1 MDSKILKALGI
12 DPALIFIFLLILI
25 VILFV
30 LYVNVTMK
38 YNRLKSSY
46 TTFMRGKD
54 GKTLEESMMS
64 GFSDVEAIL
73 KYTKQ
78 NRTDIQKLN
87 KKMEKSYQK
96 LGIVKYDAFNEMG
109 GKLSFALAMMDNNN
123 TGWIINA
130 MHSREGCY
138 TYVKEIVKGESYVEL
153 AEEEAEALDKAVASA
168 TGSLKSV
175 KSGPAKNGNQK
186 SANARNTKQTSGKA
200 NNGKILNARTSNV
213 RPDMARPEKT
223 RNER

>member
-12 DPALIFIFLLILI
+12 DPALIFLFLLVLI

-87 KKMEKSYQK
+87 KKMFRAGMASIYSK
-96 LGIVKYDAFNEMG
+96 LVADARFVVVETIKADLPKTKAFASQLKTLGLTARTLIIVDESELDDNLILASRNLKDV
-109 GKLSFALAMMDNNN
+109 LVVTPRFADPLCL
-123 TGWIINA
+123 I
-130 MHSREGCY
+130 Y
-138 TYVKEIVKGESYVEL
+138 F
-153 AEEEAEALDKAVASA
+153 DKVVATKAAVAQIQEMLA
-168 TGSLKSV
+168 
-175 KSGPAKNGNQK
+175 
-186 SANARNTKQTSGKA
+186 
-200 NNGKILNARTSNV
+200 
-213 RPDMARPEKT
+213 
-223 RNER
+223 

>member
-12 DPALIFIFLLILI
+12 DPALIFLFLLVLI

-73 KYTKQ
+73 KYT
-78 NRTDIQKLN
+78 
-87 KKMEKSYQK
+87 
-96 LGIVKYDAFNEMG
+96 
-109 GKLSFALAMMDNNN
+109 
-123 TGWIINA
+123 
-130 MHSREGCY
+130 
-138 TYVKEIVKGESYVEL
+138 ESYRHPK
-153 AEEEAEALDKAVASA
+153 AEQEDGEVL
-168 TGSLKSV
+168 
-175 KSGPAKNGNQK
+175 
-186 SANARNTKQTSGKA
+186 
-200 NNGKILNARTSNV
+200 
-213 RPDMARPEKT
+213 PEGWYCQV
-223 RNER
+223 

>member
-96 LGIVKYDAFNEMG
+96 LGIVKYDAFKEIG
-109 GKLSFALAMMDNNN
+109 GKLSFVLVLLTAENDGFL
-123 TGWIINA
+123 INS
-130 MHSREGCY
+130 MHSTHEGCY
-138 TYVKEIVKGESYVEL
+138 TYTKEIVNGEAFVILS
-153 AEEEAEALDKAVASA
+153 EEEQQALEEAKTNSSPLFK
-168 TGSLKSV
+168 K
-175 KSGPAKNGNQK
+175 
-186 SANARNTKQTSGKA
+186 
-200 NNGKILNARTSNV
+200 KI
-213 RPDMARPEKT
+213 
-223 RNER
+223 

>member
-12 DPALIFIFLLILI
+12 DPALIFLFLLVLI

-87 KKMEKSYQK
+87 KKMFRAGMASIYSK
-96 LGIVKYDAFNEMG
+96 LVADARF
-109 GKLSFALAMMDNNN
+109 
-123 TGWIINA
+123 
-130 MHSREGCY
+130 
-138 TYVKEIVKGESYVEL
+138 VVVETI
-153 AEEEAEALDKAVASA
+153 KAD
-168 TGSLKSV
+168 L
-175 KSGPAKNGNQK
+175 P
-186 SANARNTKQTSGKA
+186 
-200 NNGKILNARTSNV
+200 
-213 RPDMARPEKT
+213 KT
-223 RNER
+223 RLLPASSRPLV